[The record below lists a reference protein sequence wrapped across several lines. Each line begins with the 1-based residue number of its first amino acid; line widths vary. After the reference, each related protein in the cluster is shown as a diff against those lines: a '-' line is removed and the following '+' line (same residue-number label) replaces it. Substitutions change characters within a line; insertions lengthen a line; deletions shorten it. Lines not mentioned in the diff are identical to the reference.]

1 MASTSAPTGPFRGSA
16 GGTTPPLRHLW
27 QVPTFLLG
35 LLALAAVS
43 AARPLWHDVPRCC
56 EDPALAALRDSLKR
70 PEFDGDHAL
79 KLGAEAVQGART
91 PAAAAE
97 AHFLLGSV
105 YVALAERADST
116 RASDLWREARSHLE
130 QASALSVPEEDRP
143 RLDYRLAKAWAHT
156 GEAPPKVIAALE
168 QSLEEGADGPHD
180 KARGYGLLAE
190 AYLKLPQPDLEKALD
205 ATVKEIDL
213 PNVDDEL
220 LAPARLRRGELLLR
234 LDRAEEGRDMLRHL
248 GTKAPPGLVARARR
262 LLVRS
267 LEQDSLWGEAAGVW
281 RDILDDSSAPPQD
294 RQAVLYHLGL
304 CLRNDGAHK
313 DEAREAWKKCL
324 ALGGTGDEG
333 PAAALRVAELCLRT
347 GQAKDAVAAFERA
360 VGDVKEP
367 GGWHNALVPLPQ
379 GREAFEAG
387 CKAARTAGDFEASA
401 RVAQLYERLA
411 PAGRAQE
418 LRAETLD
425 VWARA
430 TQDKARLA
438 AGDRAR
444 ELYGEAEALLRQAGE
459 AYEQSAKAQVDPA
472 EQAERLWPAANDFFE
487 GRDAV
492 RAAAAFDRFIQI
504 AWPEHQQPL
513 PRFLARL
520 NEACYKLALA
530 RRDAGLGGVR
540 ETLENAVNHLGC
552 NSRYFY
558 RARYELA
565 LTMKKPDGSWTD
577 EAQACLEQN
586 LNQLRTETADLRD
599 AEAREKTLYALGDLY
614 FDRKEQRGVISRAI
628 ETLEEALQQFPNNS
642 AALSARYELAESYR
656 LRADQLNRTL
666 SPEQLTSEAKLI
678 IMQKIKDDHERALAN
693 YGELS
698 RTLEAKTERARDEE
712 LLLVYAQSK
721 VAEVQFLL
729 GAYARSGELYDALA
743 ERLKD
748 KPGLEFDHACALAGV
763 ARAYSMVMTATP
775 AIESDYEVRMQAARQ
790 KVQRALRDIRAGL
803 AKLEPEARREFEEY
817 LRVVEKA
824 PR

>member
-1 MASTSAPTGPFRGSA
+1 M
-16 GGTTPPLRHLW
+16 TPPLRHLW

-35 LLALAAVS
+35 LLALAAVC
-43 AARPLWHDVPRCC
+43 AARPLWHEAQPCGEEPTLV
-56 EDPALAALRDSLKR
+56 ALRDSFKQ
-70 PEFDGDHAL
+70 PELDGDRAL

-91 PAAAAE
+91 PSAAAE

-105 YVALAERADST
+105 YVALAERSDPA
-116 RASDLWREARSHLE
+116 RAKDHWREARSHLE
-130 QASALSVPEEDRP
+130 QASALSVSEEDRP
-143 RLDYRLAKAWAHT
+143 RLDYRLARAWAHT
-156 GEAPPKVIAALE
+156 GEPAPKVIAALE
-168 QSLEEGADGPHD
+168 HSLEEGAAGPHD

-234 LDRAEEGRDMLRHL
+234 LDRAEEGRDVLRHL
-248 GTKAPPGLVARARR
+248 GTKAPPGQVARARR
-262 LLVRS
+262 LLVGS
-267 LEQDSLWGEAAGVW
+267 LEQDNLWGEAAGVW

-333 PAAALRVAELCLRT
+333 PAAALGVAELCLRA
-347 GQAKDAVAAFERA
+347 GQAKEAVAAFEQA

-367 GGWHNALVPLPQ
+367 GGWLNALVPLPQ
-379 GREAFEAG
+379 AREAFEAG
-387 CKAARTAGDFEASA
+387 CKAARAAGAFEASA

-411 PAGRAQE
+411 PPGRAQE
-418 LRAETLD
+418 LRAEALD
-425 VWARA
+425 AWARA

-438 AGDRAR
+438 AGERAR

-459 AYEQSAKAQVDPA
+459 TYEQSANAQADPA

-492 RAAAAFDRFIQI
+492 RAAAAFDRFVKI
-504 AWPEHQQPL
+504 AWPEHMPPA
-513 PRFLARL
+513 PRFIARL

-540 ETLENAVNHLGC
+540 EALERAVNRLECG
-552 NSRYFY
+552 SRYVY

-565 LTMKKPDGSWTD
+565 MTKRNADGTWTD
-577 EAQACLEQN
+577 DAQAELEKN
-586 LNQLRTETADLRD
+586 LSQLRIEAPADRD

-628 ETLEEALQQFPNNS
+628 ETLEDALREFPNNA

-666 SPEQLTSEAKLI
+666 SPEQLTKDASLVV
-678 IMQKIKDDHERALAN
+678 MQKIKDDYEKALAN

-698 RTLEAKTERARDEE
+698 RALEPRAERSRDEE
-712 LLLVYAQSK
+712 MLLVYAQSK

-729 GAYARSGELYDALA
+729 GGYARSGELYDALA

-748 KPGLEFDHACALAGV
+748 KPGFEFDHACALAGV
-763 ARAYSMVMTATP
+763 VRAYSTVVSTTAAT
-775 AIESDYEVRMQAARQ
+775 EGDYEARVQAARQ

-803 AKLEPEARREFEEY
+803 AKLDPDARRDFEEY
-817 LRVVEKA
+817 LKAVEKS